1 MYKGLYDSFAERW
14 CHEGSTIWLYSDP
27 HFGDEEMKYI
37 RTNYISDD
45 EQIKRINS
53 KVGKNDVIIFLGDI
67 GNLKCIKRIRGYKIC
82 IVGNHDKGAT
92 KCSRYF
98 NEVYEGVLIV
108 GPRIILSHEPIYN
121 FPFAVNIHGHD
132 HSHKECNDNMHLN
145 VCAEHI
151 NYTPV
156 NFFQLIKQGVFK
168 SAVDIHRNTID
179 NAIKRKGDNK

>member
-14 CHEGSTIWLYSDP
+14 CHEGGTIWLYSDP
-27 HFGDEEMKYI
+27 HFNDEEMKYI
-37 RTNYISDD
+37 RKNYIGDE

-67 GNLKCIKRIRGYKIC
+67 GNLEYIKHIRGYKVC
-82 IVGNHDKGAT
+82 IVGNHDTGLT
-92 KCSRYF
+92 KYLQYF
-98 NEVYEGVLIV
+98 NEVYESVLII
-108 GPRIILSHEPIYN
+108 GPRIILSHEPIHN

-132 HSHKECNDNMHLN
+132 HSNWECNDDIHLN

-156 NFFQLIKQGVFK
+156 NLFQLIKQGVFK
-168 SAVDIHRNTID
+168 PAINIHRNTID